1 MEVVE
6 VKEDFKEKFRFLIK
20 KVQKLHLNS
29 NKKLL
34 NKMANKEQM
43 VNQAKEVQDQKMELK
58 AKIMDMNQIP
68 HLYLLLKNLKIM

>member
-1 MEVVE
+1 MDNWNKIQNISILKKIYIYQKDNKELKEIAGVMEEMEVVE

-34 NKMANKEQM
+34 NKMANKE
-43 VNQAKEVQDQKMELK
+43 
-58 AKIMDMNQIP
+58 
-68 HLYLLLKNLKIM
+68 